1 MYLLHRKDMIS
12 RTAALACHYKDKI
25 MKARTTLIAS
35 AIAALVP
42 TSFAMASCG
51 AAFCTVN
58 TNWTTQSALAD
69 AGSSFDLR
77 YEFIDQDQPF
87 YGGDKV
93 AVGQI
98 PLHHDEVRTLNR
110 NLVATYSHSFGN
122 GWGVT
127 VSAPVGERDHL
138 HIHNHHG
145 EKLNEEWNYAELGDI
160 RAVGRYQL
168 ASGGDA
174 MNPSAAGVTFGLKLP
189 TGRTTVSNDA
199 GAVAERSMQPGTGTT
214 DLIIGAF
221 YHQTL
226 MMSDASWFAQAQYQH
241 ALNSHDEFK
250 PGAQFGA
257 DIGYRHGIG
266 ERFGA
271 VVQLNFVNKQADQGV
286 NAEPTESGGRYVF
299 LSPGVTYALSSNLQ
313 AYGFVQQSLYR
324 HVTGVQLT
332 ADRAFLM
339 GMSGRF

>member
-1 MYLLHRKDMIS
+1 
-12 RTAALACHYKDKI
+12 
-25 MKARTTLIAS
+25 MKARTTLVAS
-35 AIAALVP
+35 AIAALLP

-58 TNWTTQSALAD
+58 TNWTTQSALTQE

-77 YEFIDQDQPF
+77 YEFIDQDQPM
-87 YGGDKV
+87 YGSDKV

-110 NLVATYSHSFGN
+110 NLVATYSRSFGN
-122 GWGVT
+122 GWGLT
-127 VSAPVGERDHL
+127 LSAPIGDRDHL

-145 EKLNEEWNYAELGDI
+145 EKLNEEWNYTELGDM
-160 RAVGRYQL
+160 RAVGRYQFA
-168 ASGGDA
+168 ASGDA
-174 MNPSAAGVTFGLKLP
+174 MRPSSAGVTFGLKLP
-189 TGRTTVSNDA
+189 SGRTTVSNGA
-199 GAVAERSMQPGTGTT
+199 GSVAERSMQPGSGTT
-214 DLIIGAF
+214 DLLIGGY

-226 MMSDASWFAQAQYQH
+226 MESDASWFAQAQYQH
-241 ALNSHDEFK
+241 ALNSRDGFK

-271 VVQLNFVNKQADQGV
+271 VVQLNVVHKAADKGI

-299 LSPGVTYALSSNLQ
+299 LSPGVTYAVSGNLQ
-313 AYGFVQQSLYR
+313 VYGFVQQALYR

-339 GMSGRF
+339 GVSGRF